1 MRVYLKGDSSASA
14 NSGNISVKRIRH
26 IVHETLAPTRLSTK
40 EVGQF
45 TAASGIKMPQKIKVD
60 DGEAIVP
67 TAAVIRNLMNWR
79 KFSGNC
85 TEGQKMVVVLI
96 IVLSIF
102 IVETLKLI

>member
-1 MRVYLKGDSSASA
+1 MKGDSSASA

-26 IVHETLAPTRLSTK
+26 IAHETLAPTRLSTK

-67 TAAVIRNLMNWR
+67 TAAVIRNLMIGGS
-79 KFSGNC
+79 FQ
-85 TEGQKMVVVLI
+85 EI
-96 IVLSIF
+96 A
-102 IVETLKLI
+102 LKGKK